1 MALETGVGQALK
13 HLFIGS
19 IEAHSGKSSI
29 LLGLAHQ
36 FRKQGLTIGYGK
48 PLTTSSDAPSD
59 HSEGDVAF
67 LATTLKLKPEQLLAS
82 LVQVDD
88 GTIAARI
95 SQADRADYPIQ
106 LAEQFSQDLSTPGI
120 LAEADVLL
128 LEGPS
133 SLVEGYLFDLALPRM
148 AEVLDAS
155 VVLVVRCSQR
165 VPIDGILV
173 AQSQLGDRLVGVI
186 LNDISAPVMTS
197 AKASAVPFL
206 EGRGIAVLGLM
217 PHSDLLRSV
226 SVAEIVR
233 RLNAEV
239 LCSAERLDL
248 MVESL
253 CIGAMNVNSA
263 LEYFR
268 KGHNMAVIT
277 GGDRADL
284 QLAALETSTQ
294 CLILTGRMA
303 PTATILNRAEEMEI
317 PILSVDLDTLTTVE
331 LIEQAFSEVSF
342 HEQVKAQCVFQLS
355 DDHIDLPR
363 LLSLIGLEN

>member
-1 MALETGVGQALK
+1 MALETGVGQALR

-29 LLGLAHQ
+29 VLGLAHRL
-36 FRKQGLTIGYGK
+36 RKQGLTIGYGK
-48 PLTTSSDAPSD
+48 PLSTASDAPSEQ
-59 HSEGDVAF
+59 SEGDVSF
-67 LATTLKLKPEQLLAS
+67 LAKTLGLNPDQILPRVVQL
-82 LVQVDD
+82 DD
-88 GTIAARI
+88 ETLDARLN
-95 SQADRADYPIQ
+95 QTDRADYLAHLTSQ
-106 LAEQFSQDLSTPGI
+106 LQQDAPSQ
-120 LAEADVLL
+120 ADILL

-133 SLVEGYLFDLALPRM
+133 SLVEGYVFGLALPRM
-148 AEVLDAS
+148 AAAIDAA
-155 VVLVVRCSQR
+155 VVLVVRCGQR

-186 LNDISAPVMTS
+186 LNDVSPTAMVAAQAI
-197 AKASAVPFL
+197 AVPFL
-206 EGRGIAVLGLM
+206 EAQGIPVLGLM

-226 SVAEIVR
+226 SVAELVR
-233 RLNAEV
+233 RLKAEV

-303 PTATILNRAEEMEI
+303 PTASIISRAEEMEI

-342 HEQVKAQCVFQLS
+342 HEQVKVQCVFQLS

-363 LLSLIGLEN
+363 LLTLIGVGR

>member
-1 MALETGVGQALK
+1 MALETGVGQALR

-29 LLGLAHQ
+29 VLGLAHRL
-36 FRKQGLTIGYGK
+36 RKQGLTIGYGK
-48 PLTTSSDAPSD
+48 PLSTASDAPSEQ
-59 HSEGDVAF
+59 SEGDVIF
-67 LATTLKLKPEQLLAS
+67 LAKTLGLQSDQILPSVVQL
-82 LVQVDD
+82 DD
-88 GTIAARI
+88 ETLDARLN
-95 SQADRADYPIQ
+95 QTDRADYLAHLTSQ
-106 LAEQFSQDLSTPGI
+106 LQQDAP
-120 LAEADVLL
+120 AEADVLL

-133 SLVEGYLFDLALPRM
+133 SLVEGYVFGLALPRM
-148 AEVLDAS
+148 AAAIDAA
-155 VVLVVRCSQR
+155 VVLVVRCGHR

-186 LNDISAPVMTS
+186 LNDLSPPAMVAAQTT
-197 AKASAVPFL
+197 AVPFL
-206 EGRGIAVLGLM
+206 EAQGIPVLGLM

-226 SVAEIVR
+226 SVAELVR
-233 RLNAEV
+233 RLKAEV

-303 PTATILNRAEEMEI
+303 PTASIISRAEEMEI

-342 HEQVKAQCVFQLS
+342 HEQVKVQCVFQLS

-363 LLSLIGLEN
+363 LLTLIGVGR

>member
-1 MALETGVGQALK
+1 MALETGVGQALR

-29 LLGLAHQ
+29 VLGLAHCL
-36 FRKQGLTIGYGK
+36 RKHGLTIGYGK
-48 PLTTSSDAPSD
+48 PLSSASDAASEQ
-59 HSEGDVAF
+59 SEGDVIF
-67 LATTLKLKPEQLLAS
+67 LVKTLGLKPEQLLPS
-82 LVQVDD
+82 LVQLDD
-88 GTIAARI
+88 TTLKARL
-95 SQADRADYPIQ
+95 SQADQADYPALLTSQ
-106 LAEQFSQDLSTPGI
+106 LQNAAPS
-120 LAEADVLL
+120 EADILL

-133 SLVEGYLFDLALPRM
+133 SLVEGYVFDLALPRM
-148 AEVLDAS
+148 AAAIDAA
-155 VVLVVRCSQR
+155 VVLVVRCGQQ

-173 AQSQLGDRLVGVI
+173 AQSQLGDRLVGII
-186 LNDISAPVMTS
+186 LNDISPAAMVS
-197 AKASAVPFL
+197 VQDSAVPFL
-206 EGRGIAVLGLM
+206 EAKGIPVLGLM

-226 SVAEIVR
+226 SVAELVR
-233 RLNAEV
+233 RLKAEV
-239 LCSAERLDL
+239 ICSAERLDL

-303 PTATILNRAEEMEI
+303 PTASIISRAEEMEI

-342 HEQVKAQCVFQLS
+342 HEQVKVQCVFQLS
-355 DDHIDLPR
+355 DEHIDLPR
-363 LLSLIGLEN
+363 LLALIEGVS